1 MQPKLTKNA
10 HIFSE
15 NDNLFTK
22 KRQLT
27 GLSRD
32 GGSFGGKRRKTE
44 SITFRLE
51 SEILDSLRQ
60 EAKRKDV
67 SVNTLVSQ
75 IARQHTSWHSMAA
88 YAGFISVRKPFITK
102 VLESQDEEKI
112 KSLAS
117 YVARSSNKD
126 FILMLRGKYNIHSAL
141 DIIETW
147 IRISGYSYTHNIEN
161 LDYSNRAHTFVIHHD
176 MGRRWSLYLA
186 ELYKN
191 LFEDFEVRNAQF
203 ELTDT
208 TLVFR
213 VVVSVEAEDY
223 SYRKK
228 EVTSEERYR
237 AGSVSDA

>member
-1 MQPKLTKNA
+1 MQPELPKNA
-10 HIFSE
+10 RIFSK

-27 GLSRD
+27 ELSRHV
-32 GGSFGGKRRKTE
+32 GSFGGKRRKTE

-51 SEILDSLRQ
+51 SEILDNLRQ
-60 EAKRKDV
+60 EAKRKDI

-102 VLESQDEEKI
+102 VMESQDEEKI

-141 DIIETW
+141 DIVETW
-147 IRISGYSYTHNIEN
+147 VRISGYSYTHNIEN
-161 LDYSNRAHTFVIHHD
+161 LDYSNRAHRFVIHHD
-176 MGRRWSLYLA
+176 MGRKWSLYLA

-191 LFEDFEVRNAQF
+191 LFEDFEVSNAQF
-203 ELTDT
+203 GLTDT

-213 VVVSVEAEDY
+213 VVVSVEDEDD
-223 SYRKK
+223 SCRNN

-237 AGSVSDA
+237 ASSVSDV